1 MKWQKHAFAAITLA
15 TRKKQST
22 LGMGTLRL
30 LLSAIALM
38 TLCFSFADMALAQ
51 TATAY
56 SKEAM
61 EQALAT
67 KHHYDLYGIHFDFD
81 KAVIQP
87 DSNALLDDIT
97 TALKHFPK
105 WRLRITGHTD
115 STGDAAYN
123 EELSMNRANA
133 IKQALVE
140 RGIDAAR
147 LETLGMGEKQPV
159 ASNDTPEGQALNRRV
174 ELVRLDMKP
183 NIVVI
188 MGDDIG
194 MWNIGAYHRG
204 LMAGK
209 TPNLDK
215 IAKEG
220 MLFTDYY
227 AEASC
232 TAGRANFITGELP
245 IRTGMTTV
253 GQAGASIGLPAEA
266 CTIATALKAQ
276 GYATGQFGKNHLG
289 DKNEFLPT
297 VHGFDEFFGYL
308 YHLDA
313 MEDPAH
319 PNYPQDLLNVVGP
332 RNMVHSW
339 ATDVDDPTEM
349 PRWGKIGKQKIE
361 DAGTLYPE
369 RMKTVDNEIR
379 DLALNF
385 MEKAQKDGKPFFCW
399 LNPTRMHIVTHLSE
413 KYEKMRNSENGWS
426 EEEAGMAQLDDDVGL
441 VMQKLKDMGVDDNT
455 IVVFTTDN
463 GTEVFT
469 WPDGGQTPFAQ
480 SKGTVM
486 EGGFRVPCIL
496 RWPGHVPA
504 DSVQN
509 GIFSGMD
516 WFPTFLDAAGNPNIT
531 DQLLKGVKLGDR
543 TYKNHLDGYDQMAAI
558 TGKGPSTRHEIF
570 YLGESTVGAVRIDD
584 YKYRF
589 IDQPQ
594 GWLGDK
600 TKPDVPYIT
609 NLRLDPFERTGW
621 PNDGTKEGAQ
631 QYFDWF
637 KYQFWRFVFVQQ
649 LMAKE
654 IQTFLDYPP
663 MQRGASFNLDAV
675 KAEMAKKMQQAEAA
689 SKGTGQ

>member
-22 LGMGTLRL
+22 LSMGTLRL
-30 LLSAIALM
+30 LLSAVTLM
-38 TLCFSFADMALAQ
+38 ALCFSFADMALAQ

-81 KAVIQP
+81 KAVIKP
-87 DSNALLDDIT
+87 DSNALLDDIAT
-97 TALKHFPK
+97 TLKHFPE

-115 STGDAAYN
+115 STGKPEYN

-133 IKQALVE
+133 IKQALAD

-159 ASNDTPEGQALNRRV
+159 ASDDTPEGQALNRRV
-174 ELVRLDMKP
+174 ELVRLDVKP
-183 NIVVI
+183 NIVFI

-204 LMAGK
+204 MMAGK

-319 PNYPQDLLNVVGP
+319 PNYPQELLNVVGP

-385 MEKAQKDGKPFFCW
+385 MEKAQKDGKPFFVW
-399 LNPTRMHIVTHLSE
+399 LNPTRMHIVTHLSD

-426 EEEAGMAQLDDDVGL
+426 EEEAGMAQLDDDVGI

-486 EGGFRVPCIL
+486 EGGFRVPCLL

-531 DQLLKGVKLGDR
+531 QQLLDGVKLGDR

-558 TGKGPSTRHEIF
+558 TGKGPSARHEIF
-570 YLGESTVGAVRIDD
+570 YLGESTIGAVRIDD

-621 PNDGTKEGAQ
+621 PNEGTKEGAQ

-649 LMAKE
+649 LMGKE
-654 IQTFLDYPP
+654 IQTFLDFPP

-675 KAEMAKKMQQAEAA
+675 KAEMAKKMQQAEEA